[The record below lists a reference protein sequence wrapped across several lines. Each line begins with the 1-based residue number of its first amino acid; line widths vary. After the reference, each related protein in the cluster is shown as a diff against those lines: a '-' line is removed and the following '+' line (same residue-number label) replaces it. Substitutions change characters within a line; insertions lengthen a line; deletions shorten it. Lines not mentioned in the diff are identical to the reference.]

1 MHRVA
6 TQASAATKSMKSHK
20 TKTNSQKP
28 HPSPYRACRPH
39 KLPAE
44 VRDPAM
50 PPAGSPRPSRGIGS
64 PSAERNSKPLTYN
77 GHRMSRAAWA
87 RYLGISVS
95 TIRQRLRNH
104 PPEVALDPDFRLHMV
119 EIAKKSGGCW
129 GAKKRRVTE
138 RGLAAFRKNG
148 IAGSAASREK
158 AKRYTAFG
166 KTLLISE
173 WAVLLGVQW
182 HTLYL
187 RLKRMPVEKALCTGK
202 YAGGPPRLAEKPQKG
217 RKPDIRR

>member
-1 MHRVA
+1 
-6 TQASAATKSMKSHK
+6 MKSKKQTNK
-20 TKTNSQKP
+20 TPKT

-39 KLPAE
+39 KLPAD
-44 VRDPAM
+44 VRDPAL

-95 TIRQRLRNH
+95 TMRQRLRNH
-104 PPEVALDPDFRLHMV
+104 PPEVALDPEFRLHMV
-119 EIAKKSGGCW
+119 EIAKKNGGCW

-173 WAVLLGVQW
+173 WAVLLGVKW
-182 HTLYL
+182 HTLYRRL
-187 RLKRMPVEKALCTGK
+187 RRMSVEKALCTGK
-202 YAGGPPRLAEKPQKG
+202 YAGGPPDLSEKTKKG
-217 RKPDIRR
+217 TRPSSRR

>member
-1 MHRVA
+1 
-6 TQASAATKSMKSHK
+6 MKSKK
-20 TKTNSQKP
+20 TKAKSNNQKQA
-28 HPSPYRACRPH
+28 HPCHHRGCGPRNP
-39 KLPAE
+39 PAD
-44 VRDPAM
+44 VRDPAL

-119 EIAKKSGGCW
+119 DIARKHGGGW

-148 IAGSAASREK
+148 LAGAAAAREK
-158 AKRYTAFG
+158 AQRYSAFG

-173 WAVLLGVQW
+173 WAVLLGVKW

-187 RLKRMPVEKALCTGK
+187 RLRRMPVEKALCTGK
-202 YAGGPPRLAEKPQKG
+202 YAGGPPSDPSAASAAKP
-217 RKPDIRR
+217 RRTR

>member
-1 MHRVA
+1 
-6 TQASAATKSMKSHK
+6 MKSNNTKNK
-20 TKTNSQKP
+20 TQKT
-28 HPSPYRACRPH
+28 HPSPYKERRTR
-39 KLPAE
+39 KIPAE
-44 VRDPAM
+44 VRDPAL
-50 PPAGSPRPSRGIGS
+50 PPDGSPRPSRGIGS

-95 TIRQRLRNH
+95 TIHQRLRNH
-104 PPEVALDPDFRLHMV
+104 PPEVALSPDFRRLMV
-119 EIAKKSGGCW
+119 EIAQKRGGW
-129 GAKKRRVTE
+129 SAKKRRVTE

-148 IAGSAASREK
+148 LAGAAASREK

-173 WAVLLGVQW
+173 WAVLLGVKW

-187 RLKRMPVEKALCTGK
+187 RIKRMPLEKALSTGK
-202 YAGGPPRLAEKPQKG
+202 YAGGPPDLDENPKNG
-217 RKPDIRR
+217 RKTCRRRS